1 MASQAH
7 PKHCF
12 CSPSGGPAA
21 ALIGDYDSSQNGAGM
36 DASMAKS
43 QSRIRRLEVL
53 AALRKLYRNLLRAEG
68 LLAQPEPIY
77 QHQTGGLC
85 GQGRKGVAVLGLLLC
100 WTFEQQV

>member
-1 MASQAH
+1 MASQAQ
-7 PKHCF
+7 PGHCL

-21 ALIGDYDSSQNGAGM
+21 ALVGDYDSSQNGTGM

-43 QSRIRRLEVL
+43 QARIRRLEVL

-77 QHQTGGLC
+77 QRQTGGPC
-85 GQGRKGVAVLGLLLC
+85 GEGRMGGAVLGLLL
-100 WTFEQQV
+100 